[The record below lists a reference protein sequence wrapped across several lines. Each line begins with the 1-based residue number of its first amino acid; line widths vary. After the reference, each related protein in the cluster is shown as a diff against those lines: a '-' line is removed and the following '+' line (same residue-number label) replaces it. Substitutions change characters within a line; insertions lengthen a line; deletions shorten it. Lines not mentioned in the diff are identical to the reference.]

1 MGLKREGSILTE
13 KEMLMDIK
21 PLTTRGL
28 IIYQSAGSWKI
39 LVLKKIDENGHVIY
53 TFPGGHLQEGEDP
66 KEGLAREIEEETGVH
81 RNLIT
86 NSFDLSEIFRHYKI
100 DKKEPERGNGIM
112 SWFSA
117 TLTKEPRLR
126 DSYFEH
132 KKWIIPVW
140 LTFTEFVQIRPDDV
154 KPNFMKEYINSY
166 IGNSHRGVKFLEEVY
181 TC

>member
-1 MGLKREGSILTE
+1 MTE

-21 PLTTRGL
+21 PLTTRG
-28 IIYQSAGSWKI
+28 IIIFEDSGFHKI

-53 TFPGGHLQEGEDP
+53 TFPGGHLQEGETP
-66 KEGLAREIEEETGVH
+66 KEGLAREIEEETGVPEE
-81 RNLIT
+81 LI
-86 NSFDLSEIFRHYKI
+86 NGSFDLGEVFRHYKI
-100 DKKEPERGNGIM
+100 DEKQPERGNGIM

-117 TLTKEPRLR
+117 TLLREPKLK

-132 KKWIIPVW
+132 GKWIIPTW
-140 LTFTEFVQIRPDDV
+140 LTIREFLQIKPNNV

-166 IGNSHRGVKFLEEVY
+166 IGNPHIEVKWIKEVY